1 MGLLELAI
9 VALVISV
16 LAGAQGWT
24 GVARGAATVAKVTFG
39 VFLALAVVLL
49 ALVALGIGA
58 IA

>member
-16 LAGAQGWT
+16 LAGALGWT